1 MTSGL
6 TLAYV
11 LIVVGFLLLA
21 AELIFPS
28 GLLSVLALCAI
39 GVGVALTFSHS
50 TSTGVVTLLVVFI
63 ALPLVG
69 SVMLRY
75 WRRSPFGKHLFLQTP
90 PEGDTLAST
99 PVNQELS
106 GLIGRYGRTVSDLRP
121 SGVTNFD
128 GRRIDTITE
137 GLMVDA
143 GQWVRCIDVRAG
155 RVIVRPVDAPDLGIL
170 EKADFS

>member
-39 GVGVALTFSHS
+39 TVGVAMTFSHN
-50 TSTGVVTLLVVFI
+50 TSTGVITLVVVFI
-63 ALPLVG
+63 ALPVVG
-69 SVMLRY
+69 GVLLHY
-75 WRRSPFGKHLFLQTP
+75 WPKSPIGKYLFLRRP
-90 PEGDTLAST
+90 AEGDTLAST

-128 GRRIDTITE
+128 GRRVDTITE